1 MKSWCSL
8 DHIWQTVNKLPKLT
22 ILKPA
27 QLKISMEHRATRDET
42 RVWRLT
48 LHWKRDIKYYQKVFP
63 SLSNCLSALLDF
75 GVGFYYSILEEIGD
89 IFEELW
95 NNFERRWT
103 VLLGKRNSEL
113 IYFLWHLPLIAS
125 NLVFNQ
131 FKGIFRNS
139 WNEKLWVHIWLY
151 FSFYLSFTQR
161 TYFIAKG
168 NC

>member
-1 MKSWCSL
+1 MLCAL
-8 DHIWQTVNKLPKLT
+8 FFIHEWQDL
-22 ILKPA
+22 
-27 QLKISMEHRATRDET
+27 QHRTTRDET

-113 IYFLWHLPLIAS
+113 IYFLWHLSSIAS

-131 FKGIFRNS
+131 FKGIFKNS
-139 WNEKLWVHIWLY
+139 WNKKLWVYIWLY
-151 FSFYLSFTQR
+151 FSFYLSFTHR
-161 TYFIAKG
+161 TYFIVKG